1 MAAFPIRTL
10 TAALG
15 FAIVTALLVILLG
28 ALFDLIAAPEKK
40 PYPNPDLFPNNELR
54 VGIDPSYPPFASFN
68 GSHLTGIDVDL
79 AVALAFELGLTL
91 RYVPLGFDG
100 LYDALQAGQV
110 DVLIAALRADPARG
124 GVALYTQPYFNA
136 GLVLLSPQS
145 EAIDNIRQVGGHRL
159 AVAFGSEAHSEA
171 IRWSRRIAPFTLLRY
186 ETSTDALNAVRLGEA
201 DAALID
207 SVAAHLYLRHH
218 PEWDGHMIE
227 VTTVPVVMA
236 VRADRPDQ
244 AAALSSALS
253 ALASRG
259 ALEALLSRHLG
270 RLPR

>member
-10 TAALG
+10 IAALG
-15 FAIVTALLVILLG
+15 IAIAAALLVILVGTL
-28 ALFDLIAAPEKK
+28 LDLVAAPEKR
-40 PYPNPDLFPNNELR
+40 PYPNPNLFPNNELR

-79 AVALAFELGLTL
+79 AVALAFELGVRM

-124 GVALYTQPYFNA
+124 GIALYTQPYFNA
-136 GLVLLSPQS
+136 GLVLVSPQS
-145 EAIDNIRQVGGHRL
+145 AKLDNMGQMGGHRL

-171 IRWSRRIAPFTLLRY
+171 ARWSRRIAPFTLLRY
-186 ETSTDALNAVRLGEA
+186 ETSIDALDAVRLGEA

-207 SVAAHLYLRHH
+207 SVTARLYLRHH

-227 VTTVPVVMA
+227 VTTVPVAMA

-244 AAALSSALS
+244 AAAISSALS

-259 ALEALLSRHLG
+259 TLEAIISRHLG
-270 RLPR
+270 QPP

>member
-1 MAAFPIRTL
+1 MAAFPFRTL
-10 TAALG
+10 TGALG
-15 FAIVTALLVILLG
+15 LAIVTALAVILIG
-28 ALFDLIAAPEKK
+28 ALVDRVAVPERK
-40 PYPNPDLFPNNELR
+40 PYPHSNLFPNNELR
-54 VGIDPSYPPFASFN
+54 VGIDPSYPPFASFS
-68 GSHLTGIDVDL
+68 GQHLIGIDVDL

-110 DVLIAALRADPARG
+110 DVLIAALREDPARG
-124 GVALYTQPYFNA
+124 GIVLYTQPYFNA

-145 EAIDNIRQVGGHRL
+145 ARIDDMRQIGGHRI
-159 AVAFGSEAHSEA
+159 AAAFGSEAHSEA
-171 IRWSRRIAPFTLLRY
+171 TRWSRRVAPFTLLLY
-186 ETSTDALNAVRLGEA
+186 ETSTDALDAIRLGEA

-218 PEWDGHMIE
+218 AEWDGHMIE
-227 VTTVPVVMA
+227 VTTVPIVMA

-244 AAALSSALS
+244 AAAISGALS

-259 ALEALLSRHLG
+259 ALEALLNRHLG
-270 RLPR
+270 RLP